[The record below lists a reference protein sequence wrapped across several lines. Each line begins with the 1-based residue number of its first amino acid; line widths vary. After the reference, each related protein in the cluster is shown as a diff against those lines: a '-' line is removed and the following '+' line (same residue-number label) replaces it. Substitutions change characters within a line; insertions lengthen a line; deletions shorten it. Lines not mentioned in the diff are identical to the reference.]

1 MIHADDLLIDDRSVV
16 ELLGDVVRGG
26 ETPNLRKRRGQE
38 RG

>member
-1 MIHADDLLIDDRSVV
+1 MVDADDILVDDRSVV